1 MHSAGLVTAAFRELE
16 DLMEYSRLQ
25 REDEEDETR
34 QKQKM
39 NWAKLEM
46 RSRRNLIPHK
56 RWLTD
61 SANLK
66 ELKWVDA
73 MMLAEFDE

>member
-1 MHSAGLVTAAFRELE
+1 MHSAGLVTAAFQELE

-39 NWAKLEM
+39 NWARLEM

-66 ELKWVDA
+66 ELKWADA
-73 MMLAEFDE
+73 TKFAVFDE